1 MRLWRWFLSL
11 LKPSTKRKGSTRA
24 FSGKNAVIN
33 LTRVR
38 QPPKRPSD
46 AGVASRLPIPYP

>member
-1 MRLWRWFLSL
+1 
-11 LKPSTKRKGSTRA
+11 
-24 FSGKNAVIN
+24 